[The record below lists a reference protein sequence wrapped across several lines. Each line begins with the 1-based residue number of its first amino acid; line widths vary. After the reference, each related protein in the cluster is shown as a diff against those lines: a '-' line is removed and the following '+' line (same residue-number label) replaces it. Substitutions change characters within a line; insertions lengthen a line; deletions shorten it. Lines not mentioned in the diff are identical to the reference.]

1 MAERLV
7 RHDEYRAA
15 GPFIQS
21 LRAKTDPA
29 PARIK
34 PPIPFRGAVA
44 RQCIVNAVDYC
55 DQNPEWEPVLG
66 FKLWVFRDV
75 ASSYIGLVHAVARH
89 RENQP
94 AQYVDVTP
102 AEAGDEG
109 QPMIFVPSSR
119 LYAGWSVGEIAALAK
134 AGMQPRMGSV
144 CTGLAR
150 IVKVQ
155 TEGEALHKSNP
166 EELKLLLCPSL
177 DAATDYFVECLN
189 SLLADADITEDEL
202 GDLWMRMLHQMAE
215 DGAKFHEDND
225 TKFVIVEADV
235 WRKVFAEVT
244 RGSALRPIDL
254 SQQD

>member
-1 MAERLV
+1 MAERLL

-21 LRAKTDPA
+21 LRARTDPA

-34 PPIPFRGAVA
+34 PPIPFHGAVA
-44 RQCIVNAVDYC
+44 RHCIVNAVDYC
-55 DQNPEWEPVLG
+55 DENPEWEPVLG
-66 FKLWVFRDV
+66 FKLWVFRGV

-89 RENQP
+89 REQQP

-102 AEAGDEG
+102 ADAGDEG

-119 LYAGWSVGEIAALAK
+119 LYAGWTVGEIAALAK

-177 DAATDYFVECLN
+177 DAAARHCFN
-189 SLLADADITEDEL
+189 SLRNTDILADEA
-202 GDLWMRMLHQMAE
+202 GDLWMRMLDRMTE
-215 DGAKFHEDND
+215 DGARIVEDNN

-235 WRKVFAEVT
+235 WRAAFAEVT
-244 RGSALRPIDL
+244 RGLASRPIDL

>member
-1 MAERLV
+1 M

-44 RQCIVNAVDYC
+44 RHCIVNAVDYC
-55 DQNPEWEPVLG
+55 DENPEWEPVLG
-66 FKLWVFRDV
+66 FKLWVLRDV
-75 ASSYIGLVHAVARH
+75 PSSYIGLVHAVARH
-89 RENQP
+89 REKQP

-102 AEAGDEG
+102 ADAGDEG

-119 LYAGWSVGEIAALAK
+119 LYAGWTVGEIAALAK
-134 AGMQPRMGSV
+134 AGMQVRMGSV
-144 CTGLAR
+144 CTGMVRL
-150 IVKVQ
+150 VKVLK
-155 TEGEALHKSNP
+155 EGEALHKSNP
-166 EELKLLLCPSL
+166 EDLKLLLCPSL
-177 DAATDYFVECLN
+177 DAATRHFYKSFRNTDI
-189 SLLADADITEDEL
+189 LADEKE
-202 GDLWMRMLHQMAE
+202 DLWMRMLDRIME
-215 DGAKFHEDND
+215 DGAKLFG
-225 TKFVIVEADV
+225 TKFILVEADV

-244 RGSALRPIDL
+244 RGLALRPIDL

>member
-89 RENQP
+89 REKQP

-102 AEAGDEG
+102 ADAGDEG

-119 LYAGWSVGEIAALAK
+119 LYAGWTVGEIAALAK

-177 DAATDYFVECLN
+177 DAATRHFLE
-189 SLLADADITEDEL
+189 SLRNTDVLADEA
-202 GDLWMRMLHQMAE
+202 GDLWMRMLDRMAE
-215 DGAKFHEDND
+215 DGAEFREEND

-235 WRKVFAEVT
+235 WRATFAEVT